1 MPWPVSARV
10 TGSSSPMTVAG
21 TRPSSTQAPSPGDAR
36 PRYAELAEDRLW
48 PWLYLP
54 VARAVERIGSLVAL
68 LQRGRISVY
77 LVYSFATLLLL
88 LLFVR

>member
-1 MPWPVSARV
+1 MQDSAEGFGQPVKV
-10 TGSSSPMTVAG
+10 VF
-21 TRPSSTQAPSPGDAR
+21 RPAFLISTQAPSPGDAR